1 MPDDPKP
8 EPEHT
13 MDHTINLWSAMTR
26 LESEGERDSCTY
38 PRVTKDD
45 LAALGWQ
52 ARFYMQEL
60 SIRAIEGGWEIR
72 IFSYDT
78 DCIGDEVIIFTP
90 KDGMKPCEIRKDR
103 YGRIKWHHS

>member
-1 MPDDPKP
+1 
-8 EPEHT
+8 
-13 MDHTINLWSAMTR
+13 
-26 LESEGERDSCTY
+26 
-38 PRVTKDD
+38 
-45 LAALGWQ
+45 
-52 ARFYMQEL
+52 MQEL

-72 IFSYDT
+72 VFSCDT